1 MPPFLWDNFAVGK
14 SYPNPMYSKLEKKI
28 GIKFKNQE
36 LLRNAFVHRS
46 YLNEHRNLGWEHNE
60 RAEFLGDAVLELVTT
75 EYLYSHF
82 PNPEGDLTNWRSAL
96 VKGETLSKIARELK
110 LGEYLYLS
118 RGEEGSGGREKDYL
132 LANVFEALIGV
143 IYLEHGYAKA
153 QKFIEKFLLG
163 HLENILKRG
172 EHIDAKS
179 KLQEMAQDK
188 MMTTPVYKLIS
199 EEGPDHD
206 KIFTMGATI
215 GDRVVGKGSGGNK
228 QAAEQ
233 KAAEDALKRLKW

>member
-1 MPPFLWDNFAVGK
+1 
-14 SYPNPMYSKLEKKI
+14 MYAKLEKKI
-28 GIKFKNQE
+28 GIKFKNQD
-36 LLRNAFVHRS
+36 LLRTAFVHRS
-46 YLNEHRNLGWEHNE
+46 YLNEHKDSGWEHNE
-60 RAEFLGDAVLELVTT
+60 RVEFLGDAVLELVAT

-96 VKGETLSKIARELK
+96 VKGETLSKIARELG
-110 LGEYLYLS
+110 LGDYLYLS
-118 RGEEGSGGREKDYL
+118 KGEEHSGGREKDYL

-143 IYLEHGYAKA
+143 TYLQHGYAKA

-163 HLENILKRG
+163 HLEGILKKG

-179 KLQEMAQDK
+179 RLQELAQERV
-188 MMTTPVYKLIS
+188 MVTPSYQLIHD
-199 EEGPDHD
+199 EGPDHD
-206 KIFTMGATI
+206 KTFTMGAYI
-215 GDRVVGKGSGGNK
+215 GDRIVGKGNGGNK